1 MLTLVPIRVKT
12 PKMSGLFNMAQ
23 GKLSRFF
30 NYKNPSSSASSSSS
44 RLRTVRAKSGS
55 LSYISSKYESL
66 DYDTCENQLL
76 VDEERTRGYTYVVQT
91 DVARWFL
98 FFLIGIFTAGLGVFT
113 DVSIAYLAD
122 IKYKVLKYYMDKCLL
137 EQCVYLTYGMWL
149 TLVLVPVLVASILV
163 VYIEPAASGSGV
175 PAVIGYLNGVKMPH
189 VVEVKVLIVRMLST
203 IATCVGGLAGGKEG
217 PMIHSGAIV
226 GGSLA
231 TLWLPGLGS
240 HSVLH
245 YFRQDHEKRDFVAG
259 GSAAGVAAAFG
270 APVGGVLLSLEE
282 GTSFWS
288 LSLIWKIFLSS
299 MVATFTLNLS
309 LSAVEGHPGQLTHP
323 GLLFFGK
330 LNDTITKYEVFELP
344 IFILM
349 GVIGGLLGAVF
360 VAINMR
366 LMVFRMKH
374 IKKKWVKLLEA
385 LTVGFLTATCGMVSI
400 YSLDYC
406 RDYTEASPKFA
417 VQMFCTGSKHNE
429 LSAFW
434 FQKSEDTLRS
444 LFHDPKGSYS
454 VVPLVV
460 FFLMYFCM
468 SIMTTGL
475 SVSAGVFVPALLS
488 GAAWGRLIGIGI
500 QHVFPEAAWA
510 EPAKYAVIGAAAH
523 LGGIC
528 RISIS
533 LTVMMIEATGNIT
546 FGLPLMLTLITTKW
560 IGDFFTE
567 GVYEMQI
574 YLNGVPLLPS
584 APPPLS
590 SDIKA
595 TDVMSAP
602 PVVFPSKVKVA
613 RIIDT
618 LDNVPHNGFPIVD
631 PTTATNH
638 GVLKSAGRLKGLIL
652 KSQLLILLHSKSF
665 NEVVPSTSEQL
676 RKKLHMFREAYAK
689 YQKIQLR
696 SGWIEDVQITEED
709 YEQTLDLRPYMNP
722 SPYTVKLDASL
733 PRIFRLF
740 RGLGLRHIIVVNDVN
755 EVVGMVT
762 RKDLARYRTWRH
774 AGTMGLKELR
784 VQV

>member
-1 MLTLVPIRVKT
+1 
-12 PKMSGLFNMAQ
+12 
-23 GKLSRFF
+23 
-30 NYKNPSSSASSSSS
+30 
-44 RLRTVRAKSGS
+44 
-55 LSYISSKYESL
+55 
-66 DYDTCENQLL
+66 
-76 VDEERTRGYTYVVQT
+76 
-91 DVARWFL
+91 
-98 FFLIGIFTAGLGVFT
+98 
-113 DVSIAYLAD
+113 
-122 IKYKVLKYYMDKCLL
+122 
-137 EQCVYLTYGMWL
+137 
-149 TLVLVPVLVASILV
+149 
-163 VYIEPAASGSGV
+163 
-175 PAVIGYLNGVKMPH
+175 MPH

-203 IATCVGGLAGGKEG
+203 ILTCVGGLAGGKEG

-231 TLWLPGLGS
+231 TLWLPCLGP

-323 GLLFFGK
+323 GLLFFGR

-349 GVIGGLLGAVF
+349 GVIGGLLGAIF

-374 IKKKWVKLLEA
+374 IKKKWMKLLEV
-385 LTVGFLTATCGMVSI
+385 LFVGFLTATCGMASI
-400 YSLDYC
+400 YTLDYC
-406 RDYTEASPKFA
+406 REFTKQSPKFA
-417 VQMFCTGSKHNE
+417 VQMFCHENLHNE

-454 VVPLVV
+454 VIPLLV
-460 FFLMYFCM
+460 FFLMYFSM

-500 QHVFPEAAWA
+500 QHFFPEAEWA

-560 IGDFFTE
+560 IGDLFTE

-602 PVVFPSKVKVA
+602 PVVFPAKVKVA

-631 PTTATNH
+631 PSTSI
-638 GVLKSAGRLKGLIL
+638 GQSAGRLKGLIL

-665 NEVVPSTSEQL
+665 NELAPSTSEQL
-676 RKKLHMFREAYAK
+676 RKKLQLFREAYAK
-689 YQKIQLR
+689 HQKMQLR
-696 SGWIEDVQITEED
+696 SGWIEDVKITEED
-709 YEQTLDLRPYMNP
+709 YNQTLDLRPYMNP